1 MSIAL
6 AIIALVVSIA
16 SLGFGIYQ
24 YRILDRIRL
33 GEKSNNLLRT
43 VYTLQR
49 RSEELR
55 HKIGCTD
62 DAPECE
68 QLHAGINEEAD
79 AVFAKVT
86 SGKGPSWKELNDMEA
101 HFLSLEQE
109 VDLFY
114 KQVAELARFN
124 AINGVRVID
133 FLNFNDSDT
142 IDRLPLFFVGGCPAS
157 EPL

>member
-1 MSIAL
+1 MSIA
-6 AIIALVVSIA
+6 IVALIVSIA

-43 VYTLQR
+43 VYALQS

-68 QLHAGINEEAD
+68 HLHAGINQLAD
-79 AVFAKVT
+79 AISAKVT
-86 SGKGPSWKELNDMEA
+86 SEKGMSWDELNNMEA
-101 HFLSLEQE
+101 CFLSLENE
-109 VDLFY
+109 VNLYY
-114 KQVAELARFN
+114 KQVTEIGRFN
-124 AINGVRVID
+124 EEVREYEK
-133 FLNFNDSDT
+133 SQRDT
-142 IDRLPLFFVGGCPAS
+142 QQL
-157 EPL
+157 